1 MTMGARIA
9 TSDGVGLQRHLWRW
23 WPLSPLLV
31 VSTVAL
37 ALRLINL
44 GGAALW
50 YDESGSA
57 WMASLPFA
65 NMIAATAGDT
75 HPPLY
80 LALLWAWVRAFGL
93 SELSVR
99 FPSVIIGVLSVPLA
113 YLLARRLKFS
123 NTVALVGATLAAV
136 APIQI
141 HYSQEARMYAL
152 LQFEFLVALL
162 AVLGWRWWLFGLMLA
177 AMYWTHNYGLI
188 YAVPLNVIAL
198 YQVYRQSHSINKPV
212 FTSPPLTWW
221 TWVNIIAFATWLP
234 WLSAL
239 AGQMREVSGGYW
251 IQPPTIGSV
260 LYSLYLIVWGFSTP
274 DTLEAHASLLLY
286 GALAFA
292 LYRVVRDNADR
303 ARQWGRGNPVASK
316 PGALPALG
324 LAVMVLSPFALVV
337 AASAVWRPILLPRA
351 FLPVSIPLYLLLT
364 WAFVEGIPWR
374 RRWLVS
380 LLAAPALA
388 ASLMGYY
395 LFIGDNKGHPQELV
409 SQIDYRPGDVIFH
422 VNEGTLM
429 ITRLYTPDDWP
440 QYMLRPTWRN
450 LGGLSEST
458 RKAMQVRIAALG
470 DVQWHRAWLLYS
482 GAPTTVTAEDVAVKD
497 ILSEYTHQTVW
508 ERIEP
513 MTHQAIYLLWNHGV
527 GVP

>member
-1 MTMGARIA
+1 VLGRIA
-9 TSDGVGLQRHLWRW
+9 AFDGAHVNIARLGGVIT
-23 WPLSPLLV
+23 SPLLV
-31 VSTVAL
+31 VSAVAL

-57 WMASLPFA
+57 WMASLPFQG
-65 NMIAATAGDT
+65 MVAATAGDT

-80 LALLWAWVRAFGL
+80 LALLWAWVRIFGL
-93 SELSVR
+93 SEFSVR
-99 FPSVIIGVLSVPLA
+99 LPSVIIGALCVPLA

-123 NTVALVGATLAAV
+123 NTVALVGAALAAI

-162 AVLGWRWWLFGLMLA
+162 AVLSWRWWLFGLMLT

-188 YAVPLNVIAL
+188 YVVPLNVIAI
-198 YQVYRQSHSINKPV
+198 YQVYRQSRSINKPV
-212 FTSPPLTWW
+212 FASPPLMWW
-221 TWVNIIAFATWLP
+221 TWMNIIAAAAWLP

-251 IQPPTIGSV
+251 IQPPTLGSV

-274 DTLEAHASLLLY
+274 DTLEAHASLLLF

-292 LYRVVRDNADR
+292 LYRAVRDNAR
-303 ARQWGRGNPVASK
+303 RGNPAEPK

-324 LAVMVLSPFALVV
+324 IAVMVLSPFALVV

-351 FLPVSIPLYLLLT
+351 FLPVSVPLYLLLAWT
-364 WAFVEGIPWR
+364 FVEGVNWR
-374 RRWLVS
+374 RRWLVG

-409 SQIDYRPGDVIFH
+409 SQVNFRPGDVVFH

-429 ITRLYTPDDWP
+429 ITHFYTPGDWP
-440 QYMLRPTWRN
+440 QYMLRPTWHN
-450 LGGLSEST
+450 LGGLSEPT
-458 RKAMQVRIAALG
+458 REALQMQIAALG

-482 GAPTTVTAEDVAVKD
+482 GAPTTVTAEDAAVKD